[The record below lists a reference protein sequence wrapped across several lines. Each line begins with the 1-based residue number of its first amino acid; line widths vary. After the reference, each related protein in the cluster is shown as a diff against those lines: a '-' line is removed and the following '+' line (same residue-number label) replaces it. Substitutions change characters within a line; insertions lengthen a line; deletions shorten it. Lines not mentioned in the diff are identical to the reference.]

1 MSNNTKAK
9 ILETIQIT
17 GDITVTSPLLIGDGE
32 KNNEAVD
39 ALVLRNR
46 YDKPY
51 IPATSLAGVLR
62 HHVVNYL
69 EEDTSQVMRNII
81 FGSLDQ
87 GAAVKTGDHQSILR
101 VYDVVLTGADGTSD
115 VSIVTRDGVRLE
127 HYRRVAK
134 DGHKFDYEAIDKG
147 AIGTVAMECIIRQGH
162 LDVLKKI
169 DNSLTD
175 TQALTMIREAVF
187 TVANMLHT
195 GIGVG
200 RYTTK
205 GFGQIQSQN
214 VEAHVFQLQTIDS
227 ISKWVMRDQQKPSGD
242 MVHKGQS
249 VTPKMPHLFHMKVWA
264 NIDSALIVR
273 TISQHSDVDSTMLMS
288 RDDYVIPGSSIK
300 GVLRHHSQSILEKM
314 GVWEGWNGT
323 EQTDTTNASRFVSL
337 FGGMMATNAL
347 KLYKSRVSVSE
358 AYIAPSKA
366 IRKMKQTRNRIDRF
380 TGGTI
385 DSALFDS
392 EPIWQVE
399 NPKEGIVSFEVNVQN
414 CVEDEAGLMFVLLRD
429 LWMGKLTFGG
439 EASIGRGRLRGVRA
453 EVIYNG
459 ETYTFENEY
468 DADGRIA
475 KYATESNG
483 NIDTINE
490 CIQYLQMGI

>member
-9 ILETIQIT
+9 MLETIQIT

-69 EEDTSQVMRNII
+69 EEDISQVMRNII

-87 GAAVKTGDHQSILR
+87 GASVKTGDHQSILR

-162 LDVLKKI
+162 LDILKNF
-169 DNSLTD
+169 DDSLTD

-187 TVANMLHT
+187 TIANMLYT
-195 GIGVG
+195 GISVG

-205 GFGQIQSQN
+205 GFGQIKSHN
-214 VEAHVFQLQTIDS
+214 VEAHVYQLQTMDS
-227 ISKWVMRDQQKPSGD
+227 IYRWVMRDQQKSSGD

-273 TISQHSDVDSTMLMS
+273 TISQNSDVDSTMLMS
-288 RDDYVIPGSSIK
+288 GDDYVIPGSSIK
-300 GVLRHHSQSILEKM
+300 GVIRHHSQSILEKM
-314 GVWEGWNGT
+314 GVWESWNST
-323 EQTDTTNASRFVSL
+323 EQPDTTNASRFVSL
-337 FGGMMATNAL
+337 FGGMMATNAS

-366 IRKMKQTRNRIDRF
+366 VRKMKQTRNRIDRF

-399 NPKEGIVSFEVNVQN
+399 NPKEGILSFEVNVQN

>member
-1 MSNNTKAK
+1 MSNNNKAK

-17 GDITVTSPLLIGDGE
+17 GDITVTSPLLIGDGD

-69 EEDTSQVMRNII
+69 NEDMSQVLRNII

-87 GAAVKTGDHQSILR
+87 GASVKTGDHQSILR
-101 VYDVVLTGADGTSD
+101 VYDVILTGADGKSD
-115 VSIVTRDGVRLE
+115 VSIVTRDGVSLE

-134 DGHKFDYEAIDKG
+134 NGHKFDYEAIDKG
-147 AIGTVAMECIIRQGH
+147 AIGSVSMECIIRQGH
-162 LDVLKKI
+162 VDVLKQF
-169 DNSLTD
+169 DDSLSD
-175 TQALTMIREAVF
+175 EQALEKIREAVF

-205 GFGQIQSQN
+205 GFGQIQSNN
-214 VEAHVFQLQTIDS
+214 VKAHVYQLQTMDS
-227 ISKWVMRDQQKPSGD
+227 IAKWLLRDQQAPAGD
-242 MVHKGQS
+242 MVHTGT
-249 VTPKMPHLFHMKVWA
+249 VVLPKMPHLFQMKVWA

-273 TISQHSDVDSTMLMS
+273 TTSQHSDVDSTMLMS
-288 RDDYVIPGSSIK
+288 GDDYVIPGSSIK
-300 GVLRHHSQSILEKM
+300 GVIRHHSQHILEKM
-314 GVWEGWNGT
+314 DVWDGWT
-323 EQTDTTNASRFVSL
+323 ESTDADTASRFISL
-337 FGGMMATNAL
+337 FGGMMETNAS

-358 AYIAPSKA
+358 AYITPSKA
-366 IRKMKQTRNRIDRF
+366 IQKMKQTRNRIDRF

-399 NPKEGIVSFEVNVQN
+399 DSKEGVVSFEIKVHN

-429 LWMGKLTFGG
+429 LWLGKLTFGG
-439 EASIGRGRLRGVRA
+439 ESSIGRGRLRGVRA
-453 EVIYNG
+453 EVVYNG

-468 DADGRIA
+468 DAEGHIL
-475 KYATESNG
+475 KYATEVSG

-490 CIQYLQMGI
+490 CIQYLQMGV